1 MIDRILDF
9 SEQRVFVRTRLGQL
23 IVSREG
29 AENVSVPLDEIAA
42 VVLAHP
48 TASFTTAA
56 LGQLSARGGIA
67 IFCDENNEPAGM
79 VLPLRNHSTQQER
92 MLAQSEASLPLKK
105 RLWQQI
111 VKAKIG
117 SQARLLLDLTGED
130 AGLLVMADRVHSGDP
145 ANVEAQA
152 AQRYWPRIFG
162 EPAFR
167 RKRDGGGPNAL
178 LNYGYAVLRAV
189 TARAICAAGLHPSLA
204 LHHSN
209 RYDTF
214 CLADDLME
222 PFRPLVD
229 AVVVEIVAESG
240 FETKL
245 TPPVKR
251 ELIGSVVARYW
262 FSGEQRTLF
271 DWLASLCSSL
281 AQVYLGQSTRLQIPE
296 IHRAP
301 VKKKPVGVSLRVA
314 LRDVRSAG

>member
-29 AENVSVPLDEIAA
+29 VEDVSVPLDEIAA

-48 TASFTTAA
+48 TASFTAAA
-56 LGQLSARGGIA
+56 LGQLSARGGVA

-92 MLAQSEASLPLKK
+92 MLAQSEAGLPLKK

-111 VKAKIG
+111 VKAKIC
-117 SQARLLLDLTGED
+117 SQAKLLLDLTGDD
-130 AGLLVMADRVHSGDP
+130 AGLPVLAGRVRSGDP
-145 ANVEAQA
+145 SNVEAQA
-152 AQRYWPRIFG
+152 AQRYWPRVVG
-162 EPAFR
+162 NPSFR
-167 RKRDGGGPNAL
+167 RKREGGGPNVL
-178 LNYGYAVLRAV
+178 LNYGYAVLRAI

-229 AVVVEIVAESG
+229 AVAVEIVTESG

-245 TPPVKR
+245 TPLVKR
-251 ELIGSVVARYW
+251 ELIGSLVARYW

-271 DWLASLCSSL
+271 DCLSSLCASL
-281 AQVYLGQSTRLQIPE
+281 AQVYLGQSTRLLIPE
-296 IHRAP
+296 IHRVTP
-301 VKKKPVGVSLRVA
+301 KKKPVGVSVSVA